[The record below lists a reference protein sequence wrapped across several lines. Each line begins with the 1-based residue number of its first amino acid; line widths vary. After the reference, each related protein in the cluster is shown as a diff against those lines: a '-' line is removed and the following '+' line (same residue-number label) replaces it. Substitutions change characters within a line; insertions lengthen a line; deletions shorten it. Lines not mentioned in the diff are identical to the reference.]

1 MYKPSLVSQNCLKLK
16 ISAFLAKCEVGNVYL
31 ESLYGERSRAHL
43 GSHAVQ
49 FLVVIT
55 VLCLL
60 AHFQLIQGGHPNIDM
75 ALLKQRSAVSKQE
88 GEQQSPD
95 VSTVD
100 ICICQKNHLQTYM
113 V

>member
-1 MYKPSLVSQNCLKLK
+1 
-16 ISAFLAKCEVGNVYL
+16 
-31 ESLYGERSRAHL
+31 
-43 GSHAVQ
+43 VQ
-49 FLVVIT
+49 FLVIIT

-60 AHFQLIQGGHPNIDM
+60 AHFQLVQGGHPNIDM
-75 ALLKQRSAVSKQE
+75 ALLKQRSAVSEKE

-100 ICICQKNHLQTYM
+100 ICICQKNDLHNYM

>member
-1 MYKPSLVSQNCLKLK
+1 
-16 ISAFLAKCEVGNVYL
+16 
-31 ESLYGERSRAHL
+31 
-43 GSHAVQ
+43 VQ
-49 FLVVIT
+49 FLVIIT

-60 AHFQLIQGGHPNIDM
+60 AHVQLVQGGHPNIDM
-75 ALLKQRSAVSKQE
+75 ALLKQRSAVSEKE

-100 ICICQKNHLQTYM
+100 ICICQKNDLHNYM